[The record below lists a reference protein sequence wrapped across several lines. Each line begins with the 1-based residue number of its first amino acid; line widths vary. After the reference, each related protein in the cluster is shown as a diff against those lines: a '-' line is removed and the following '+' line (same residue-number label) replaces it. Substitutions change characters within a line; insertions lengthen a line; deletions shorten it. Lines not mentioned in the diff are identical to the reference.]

1 MDTFLNR
8 FLQLQTELKAPKG
21 QVNKFG
27 GYKYRSCEDILEAV
41 KPLLGKY
48 RMTLTIGD
56 DLLNVGER
64 YYICATATP
73 EIVYVEVTP
82 TPGVV
87 IIPGG
92 EFDGD
97 LDNLWVAIPVEGMP
111 DE

>member
-1 MDTFLNR
+1 MRYVLWAAIIAALFVALVT
-8 FLQLQTELKAPKG
+8 
-21 QVNKFG
+21 
-27 GYKYRSCEDILEAV
+27 AV
-41 KPLLGKY
+41 FFVPIREPAG
-48 RMTLTIGD
+48 
-56 DLLNVGER
+56 
-64 YYICATATP
+64 TP

-111 DE
+111 KE

>member
-1 MDTFLNR
+1 MRYVLWAAGIAALFVALVTAVLFVPIR
-8 FLQLQTELKAPKG
+8 EPK
-21 QVNKFG
+21 
-27 GYKYRSCEDILEAV
+27 
-41 KPLLGKY
+41 
-48 RMTLTIGD
+48 
-56 DLLNVGER
+56 
-64 YYICATATP
+64 ATP

>member
-1 MDTFLNR
+1 MRYVLWAAAIAALFVALVT
-8 FLQLQTELKAPKG
+8 
-21 QVNKFG
+21 
-27 GYKYRSCEDILEAV
+27 AV
-41 KPLLGKY
+41 LFVPLS
-48 RMTLTIGD
+48 
-56 DLLNVGER
+56 E
-64 YYICATATP
+64 P

>member
-1 MDTFLNR
+1 MRYVLWAAVIAALFVALVTAVFFVPLS
-8 FLQLQTELKAPKG
+8 EPK
-21 QVNKFG
+21 
-27 GYKYRSCEDILEAV
+27 
-41 KPLLGKY
+41 
-48 RMTLTIGD
+48 
-56 DLLNVGER
+56 
-64 YYICATATP
+64 ATP

>member
-1 MDTFLNR
+1 MRYVLW
-8 FLQLQTELKAPKG
+8 A
-21 QVNKFG
+21 
-27 GYKYRSCEDILEAV
+27 AV
-41 KPLLGKY
+41 IAALFIALVTAVLFVPL
-48 RMTLTIGD
+48 D
-56 DLLNVGER
+56 EPE
-64 YYICATATP
+64 ATP
-73 EIVYVEVTP
+73 EVVYVEVTP

>member
-1 MDTFLNR
+1 MRYVLTAAAIAALFVALV
-8 FLQLQTELKAPKG
+8 T
-21 QVNKFG
+21 
-27 GYKYRSCEDILEAV
+27 AV
-41 KPLLGKY
+41 LFVPL
-48 RMTLTIGD
+48 D
-56 DLLNVGER
+56 EPE
-64 YYICATATP
+64 ATP

>member
-1 MDTFLNR
+1 MRYVLTAAAIAALFVALVTAVLFVPLD
-8 FLQLQTELKAPKG
+8 EPK
-21 QVNKFG
+21 
-27 GYKYRSCEDILEAV
+27 
-41 KPLLGKY
+41 
-48 RMTLTIGD
+48 
-56 DLLNVGER
+56 
-64 YYICATATP
+64 ATP

-111 DE
+111 KE

>member
-1 MDTFLNR
+1 MRYVLTAAAIAALFVALVTAVL
-8 FLQLQTELKAPKG
+8 FVP
-21 QVNKFG
+21 
-27 GYKYRSCEDILEAV
+27 LER
-41 KPLLGKY
+41 P
-48 RMTLTIGD
+48 
-56 DLLNVGER
+56 E
-64 YYICATATP
+64 ATS

-97 LDNLWVAIPVEGMP
+97 LDNFWVAIPVEGMP

>member
-1 MDTFLNR
+1 MRYVLTAAAIAALFVALV
-8 FLQLQTELKAPKG
+8 T
-21 QVNKFG
+21 
-27 GYKYRSCEDILEAV
+27 AV
-41 KPLLGKY
+41 LFVPL
-48 RMTLTIGD
+48 D
-56 DLLNVGER
+56 EPE
-64 YYICATATP
+64 ATP

-92 EFDGD
+92 KFDGD

>member
-1 MDTFLNR
+1 MRYVLW
-8 FLQLQTELKAPKG
+8 A
-21 QVNKFG
+21 
-27 GYKYRSCEDILEAV
+27 AV
-41 KPLLGKY
+41 IAALFVALVTAVLFVPL
-48 RMTLTIGD
+48 D
-56 DLLNVGER
+56 EPE
-64 YYICATATP
+64 ATP

>member
-1 MDTFLNR
+1 MRYVLWAAAIAALFVALVTAVLFVPLS
-8 FLQLQTELKAPKG
+8 EPK
-21 QVNKFG
+21 
-27 GYKYRSCEDILEAV
+27 
-41 KPLLGKY
+41 
-48 RMTLTIGD
+48 
-56 DLLNVGER
+56 
-64 YYICATATP
+64 ATP

-111 DE
+111 AFGE